1 MLSSSRQ
8 SNPPFQVVVVDTKP
22 LFSNSRW
29 IDAGLSSIVCL
40 KPACFLCPML
50 MVEGQG
56 SYEQSSRKILSIK
69 QIRSL
74 SYNEVRYSDS
84 FVFFDAFCKF
94 QHLRQ
99 AGLVLFVLG
108 VSTRR
113 TGVGRGLLQG
123 GRYST

>member
-1 MLSSSRQ
+1 
-8 SNPPFQVVVVDTKP
+8 
-22 LFSNSRW
+22 
-29 IDAGLSSIVCL
+29 
-40 KPACFLCPML
+40 

-84 FVFFDAFCKF
+84 FVVFDAFCKF

-123 GRYST
+123 GRYSTWPDEQLSRSHDLRRRLWVRRRNYKAGRDILTCIERQKRHY